1 MKKIIVILG
10 VLCIHA
16 CKKTESPSPPPSPVV
31 QEESIKFTT
40 NLDTGNIN
48 VTDTI
53 PLVISVS
60 SKIPTAGV
68 LYSITATWTDSS
80 KQIFKFI

>member
-10 VLCIHA
+10 VLCIYA
-16 CKKTESPSPPPSPVV
+16 CKKTETPSPSPTPVV

-68 LYSITATWTDSS
+68 LYSITAT
-80 KQIFKFI
+80 